1 MTATAGDPTEAPAAP
16 SPSVVVGA
24 ARPEEARRLLALA
37 APVARARGAQLLL
50 VYVPDAMPEGGAAPE
65 PDTDAD
71 LIPGGLSALV
81 KVLRHRASV
90 DTALRSVVRQ
100 HGVGLLILQWHD
112 QPDAEEGNAE
122 ERANRRR
129 HAERIRRLFLD
140 PPCEAWLVDGSLGG
154 RPVRSI
160 LLVPAD
166 GLPGRETLKAAH
178 DLRGSDATLTYLDV
192 QAKQNGSPSESLT
205 RRLDEGLGSGRHSV
219 RSVEAKSRERAAL
232 DEMKRHAYDLLL
244 VEAPDSGVVPMLAAP
259 EVPADLLERSEI
271 PMVVVNQPQSRA
283 AVTIRRWW
291 DRVYLWTASLDDEQR
306 VRVYSDLRRAARAD
320 RDFLTLTVLSTGI
333 AALGLLLNSAAV
345 IIGAMLVAPFMAP
358 LISLGLA
365 VVYGD
370 PRFMRVGAAAIVKG
384 TLVAY
389 PIGILLGVLIPHVTL
404 GNEVLARTE
413 PSGLDLLVA
422 LLSGA
427 AGAYAYAR
435 RDLSA
440 ALPGVAIAAALVP
453 PLAAS
458 AILLGSGEFEEAAG
472 AALLYALNVTA
483 ISAAAAIVFL
493 WFGFRPERQR
503 LGRMRAFFGGFAMIA
518 TLVVAVT
525 VLVVVL
531 GNRDRTNAQIDH
543 AVRTTVGEWLPDD
556 AVLDRIEIDASGAE
570 VQVRVRVESATL
582 RTAEDAATL
591 AAHLAEDLHRAVDVD
606 LVVIPVARGAA
617 GAPADE

>member
-1 MTATAGDPTEAPAAP
+1 MTAAAEDPTTEDPATP

-50 VYVPDAMPEGGAAPE
+50 VYVPEPLSQGAAPVA
-65 PDTDAD
+65 DADAD
-71 LIPGGLSALV
+71 LIPGGLSVLV
-81 KVLRHRASV
+81 KVLRHQTTV
-90 DTALRSVVRQ
+90 DTVLRSVARQ
-100 HGVGLLILQWHD
+100 YHAGLLILQWRDH
-112 QPDAEEGNAE
+112 PDAGDGNAE

-129 HAERIRRLFLD
+129 HAERLRRLFLD

-166 GLPGRETLKAAH
+166 GIPRRETVKAAH
-178 DLRGSDATLTYLDV
+178 DLRGGDASVTYLHA
-192 QAKQNGSPSESLT
+192 QAKSNGLPSEALT

-219 RSVEAKSRERAAL
+219 QSVEAKSRERAAL
-232 DEMKRHAYDLLL
+232 DEMDRRAYDLLL
-244 VEAPDSGVVPMLAAP
+244 VEAPESSVFPVLAAP
-259 EVPADLLERSEI
+259 EVPADLLERAEI

-291 DRVYLWTASLDDEQR
+291 DRVYRWTESLHDAQR
-306 VRVYSDLRRAARAD
+306 DRVYSDLRRAARAD
-320 RDFLTLTVLSTGI
+320 RDFRTLTVLSTGI

-358 LISLGLA
+358 LIALGLA

-370 PRFMRVGAAAIVKG
+370 PRFMRVGVTAIAKG

-435 RDLSA
+435 RDVSA

-458 AILLGSGEFEEAAG
+458 AILLGSGQFEEAAS
-472 AALLYALNVTA
+472 AALLYALHVTA
-483 ISAAAAIVFL
+483 ISAAVTVVFL

-503 LGRMRAFFGGFAMIA
+503 LGRLRAFFSGFAMIA
-518 TLVVAVT
+518 TLVIAVT
-525 VLVVVL
+525 ALVVVL
-531 GNRDRTNAQIDH
+531 GNRDRASAQVEH
-543 AVRTTVGEWLPDD
+543 AVTTTVEEWLPED
-556 AVLDRIEIDASGAE
+556 AVLDRVEVDASTDE
-570 VQVRVRVESATL
+570 LQIRVRVESATL
-582 RTAEDAATL
+582 RTAEDAAAL
-591 AAHLAEDLHRAVDVD
+591 AALIATDLGRSVDVD
-606 LVVIPVARGAA
+606 LVVIPVARGTA
-617 GAPADE
+617 GAPTGE